1 LPFCKVALRAEKPV
15 SVNYPKELKTLGNH
29 LRKKR
34 LDLKLL
40 QKEVAK
46 KLGTTPCT
54 VRNWETNK
62 SNPSLAFIPTIV
74 QFLGY
79 VPYDTSNQDFGKKIA
94 VRRCF
99 LGLRQKDL
107 ARLIGVDPSTIK
119 HWEKGEHRP
128 EKRLLKRLAAL
139 FINNQLP
146 YRPQNSDA
154 AGFVSRNNAD
164 LSLKD

>member
-1 LPFCKVALRAEKPV
+1 M
-15 SVNYPKELKTLGNH
+15 
-29 LRKKR
+29 
-34 LDLKLL
+34 L
-40 QKEVAK
+40 QKEVSETP
-46 KLGTTPCT
+46 GTTVCT
-54 VRNWETNK
+54 VGNWGKNR
-62 SNPSLAFIPTIV
+62 SNPSLAFIPKII

-94 VRRCF
+94 ARRRL

-107 ARLIGVDPSTIK
+107 ARLIRVDPSTIK

-146 YRPQNSDA
+146 YRPPTRA
-154 AGFVSRNNAD
+154 
-164 LSLKD
+164 SLKDRLGQPRTGQPVPQTDSPDCCQD